1 MKSLGQRLNSVAQR
15 YRRSVVCGVAWK
27 SAAVFRSPHIF
38 RIVSTS
44 AEQGSAAEIGRVSVG
59 RRSRLEAV
67 LLMAREPLSLRKLA
81 QLANLADGT
90 EARTLITQL
99 QACYDGRGCAFQ
111 VEQLAGGYQL
121 LTRPKFAQWLRPFL
135 RADQE
140 IRLSPPALETLAVV
154 AYRQPVLRAEIE
166 SIRGVA
172 CGELLRQLM
181 DRDLLRI
188 VGRSEELGRPLWYGT
203 TKRFLQTFGLRSL
216 EELPLA
222 SELRRRGDSKLELG
236 EGATKAHAAT
246 SLNPSGILT
255 EGVEA
260 A

>member
-1 MKSLGQRLNSVAQR
+1 
-15 YRRSVVCGVAWK
+15 
-27 SAAVFRSPHIF
+27 
-38 RIVSTS
+38 
-44 AEQGSAAEIGRVSVG
+44 
-59 RRSRLEAV
+59 
-67 LLMAREPLSLRKLA
+67 MAREPLSLRKLA
-81 QLANLADGT
+81 QLANLSDGT

-99 QACYDGRGCAFQ
+99 QACYDERGCAFQ

-121 LTRPKFAQWLRPFL
+121 LTRPKFAQWLRPLL
-135 RADQE
+135 RADEE

-172 CGELLRQLM
+172 CGDLLRQLM

-203 TKRFLQTFGLRSL
+203 TKQFLRTFGLRSL

-222 SELRRRGDSKLELG
+222 SELRRNGTSKLESR
-236 EGATKAHAAT
+236 EGATKVGTAT
-246 SLNPSGILT
+246 PLSNSGILT